1 MRFLFTPYSRTA
13 AKAWKAMKSTKPL
26 AMGDTKASQPF
37 PAGPEKIFWRMP
49 VNMKATAV
57 KTNPPITPTR
67 SASPASTRPAAQGM
81 SQKVS
86 AASRAVSTQQRAGT
100 GFFQSR

>member
-1 MRFLFTPYSRTA
+1 
-13 AKAWKAMKSTKPL
+13 MKSTKPL
-26 AMGDTKASQPF
+26 AMGDYEGEPALSGGAGENLLADAGEHEGDGREDQP
-37 PAGPEKIFWRMP
+37 
-49 VNMKATAV
+49 
-57 KTNPPITPTR
+57 PPITPTR
-67 SASPASTRPAAQGM
+67 SASPGSTRPAAQGM